1 MTETTIIMIGGGTV
15 TALAGG
21 PLSISDLGARRT
33 RRVSRIEFDQFR
45 DRWIVTD
52 AETGVEMCAM
62 HNYDE
67 ALHWER
73 MFYNELLAAE
83 ELTPAV

>member
-1 MTETTIIMIGGGTV
+1 MSETTIIMIGGGTV

-21 PLSISDLGARRT
+21 PLSISDLGSRRT
-33 RRVSRIEFDQFR
+33 RRVSRIEFNQFR

-52 AETGVEMCAM
+52 AETGVEMVAM

-67 ALHWER
+67 ALRWER